1 MKLSTLWTVAAVVV
15 FVATSGPA
23 VAQAQDAAASVDKR
37 QASMKRMGGDLK
49 AISEYGK
56 GQGDEQKALAAAQDI
71 VETQKTLA
79 DLFPKGTGSD
89 AFPGKSYANP
99 KLWAEWDKF
108 LGDNKLA
115 QEKAGALLKTVQSGD
130 KAAIAAAPGDIWD
143 NGCQICHKSYR
154 EKKPS

>member
-1 MKLSTLWTVAAVVV
+1 MKSSVLWIAAAIAFVVGSSCGT
-15 FVATSGPA
+15 AW
-23 VAQAQDAAASVDKR
+23 AQDAAAAVEKR
-37 QASMKRMGGDLK
+37 QDTMKRMGGDLK

-71 VETQKTLA
+71 IETQKTLV

-89 AFPGKSYANP
+89 ALPGKSYANP

-108 LGDNKLA
+108 LGDNKLT
-115 QEKAGALLKTVQSGD
+115 QEKAGALLKTVQGGD
-130 KAAIAAAPGDIWD
+130 KAAIAAAPGDMWD
-143 NGCQICHKSYR
+143 NGCQVCHKSYR